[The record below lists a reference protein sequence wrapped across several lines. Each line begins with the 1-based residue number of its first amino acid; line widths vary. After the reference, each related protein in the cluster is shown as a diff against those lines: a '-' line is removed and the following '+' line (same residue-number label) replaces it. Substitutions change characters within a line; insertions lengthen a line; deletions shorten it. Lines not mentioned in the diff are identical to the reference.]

1 MRQISFKV
9 IQYKENQKY
18 RWDSGLRK
26 LDLPLKALRQLSQ
39 NVWPKI
45 LTPYFFTVTST
56 NCENI
61 FKIVCIVS
69 EKIGKQISQF
79 YILFPASTRS
89 CLFTTSLKS
98 KVLFQCHS
106 EITWPTS
113 PWLAN
118 SSSLSAAVCL
128 LLKIFYQDNKFFY
141 VQSNSSF
148 LTSVTFQNLF

>member
-45 LTPYFFTVTST
+45 LTPYFFTVPST

-79 YILFPASTRS
+79 YILFLASTRS

-98 KVLFQCHS
+98 KVLFQCRS